1 MGARVEERSS
11 YLDLV
16 SGWNG
21 GSEFVEEVFTN
32 SLLFCGEEFYL
43 DISSRMGCGGAA
55 KKTVEISLQMIAPR
69 MCGTQNSHS

>member
-1 MGARVEERSS
+1 VGARVEQRSG
-11 YLDLV
+11 YLELV

-43 DISSRMGCGGAA
+43 DISSRMGC
-55 KKTVEISLQMIAPR
+55 
-69 MCGTQNSHS
+69 

>member
-1 MGARVEERSS
+1 VGARVEQRSG

-32 SLLFCGEEFYL
+32 SLLFGGEEFYL
-43 DISSRMGCGGAA
+43 DISSRMGG
-55 KKTVEISLQMIAPR
+55 
-69 MCGTQNSHS
+69 